1 VAVSSLGSKRLGDIA
16 WEASQRWID
25 DSVLVTDEAVVEAQR
40 RIWSKARIM
49 VEPGGAAGVAALVSG
64 VYRPRDGEVVVVV
77 LSGANLDPV
86 SIFK

>member
-25 DSVLVTDEAVVEAQR
+25 DALLVTDDAVVEAQR
-40 RIWSKARIM
+40 TIWSKARIM
-49 VEPGGAAGVAALVSG
+49 VEPGGAVGVAALISG
-64 VYRPRDGEVVVVV
+64 AYEPRDGEVVVVV

-86 SIFK
+86 SMFT